1 MLGLLAACGRSG
13 TGEANTQRHRV
24 TSPVA
29 ELAGA
34 ADSAGKNDRVVK
46 ANEMPA
52 VAAFDAN
59 HASGANAGA
68 CTLPEVPMR
77 VTSAG
82 RVVAIGDVHGDIDA
96 ARDALVAAKVVDRQG
111 VWIGGTTVVVQT
123 GDILDRG
130 DTEQAAIDWFESL
143 ERQAAQAGGR
153 FISLIGNHELMNAAG
168 DFRYVTPGGFADFDD
183 VAGLDT
189 KGLAFAEIPQ
199 KARARVAALSPGGP
213 YAKVFGAHNV
223 VMIVDDIVYS
233 HAGVVGPW
241 VTQLESANRDAR
253 CWLDGQGALAK
264 VPTVLVA
271 QDGPVWTRALAG
283 ADIDCAA
290 TAAVMR
296 KLGVT
301 RMVLGHTVQP
311 GGISSACNETVWR
324 IDVGLARNYQGP
336 IEALELSVGKT
347 PLVIKGTRSSP

>member
-1 MLGLLAACGRSG
+1 MAGLLAACGRSA
-13 TGEANTQRHRV
+13 TGEANTQRQRV
-24 TSPVA
+24 TAPAGSAAPVA
-29 ELAGA
+29 QATEASSVPTPDAGH
-34 ADSAGKNDRVVK
+34 
-46 ANEMPA
+46 AN
-52 VAAFDAN
+52 
-59 HASGANAGA
+59 GANTTT
-68 CTLPEVPMR
+68 CTLLEVPMR

-82 RVVAIGDVHGDIDA
+82 RVIAIGDVHGDIDA
-96 ARDALVAAKVVDRQG
+96 ARDALVAAKVVNQQG
-111 VWIGGTTVVVQT
+111 AWIGGTTVVVQT

-130 DTEQAAIDWFESL
+130 DTEQATIDWFESL
-143 ERQAAQAGGR
+143 ERQAALAGGR

-183 VAGLDT
+183 VTGLDT

-199 KARARVAALSPGGP
+199 RARARVAALSPGGP

-223 VMIVDDIVYS
+223 VMIVDDTVYS

-241 VTQLESANRDAR
+241 VTQLEAANRDAR
-253 CWLDGQGALAK
+253 CWLDGQGSRAD

-283 ADIDCAA
+283 ADIDCVA
-290 TAAVMR
+290 TAAVLR

-311 GGISSACNETVWR
+311 RGISSACNDTVWR

-336 IEALELSVGKT
+336 IEALELNVGKT
-347 PLVIKGTRSSP
+347 PSVIKGARSSP